1 MQYMS
6 LEHLISLPSVLSVDN
21 VPYIP
26 SPNKVDLCFTNQIA
40 PADVNPT
47 AFILPFMPNGDLV
60 LTDNIRRGP
69 EACGGHIE
77 PGETALEAAIR
88 ESMEEA
94 GIARLRWVASAGLFR
109 SSTEAAKPDGYR
121 YPHPVSVQQFFTGEV
136 EELDASLIHK
146 NECHGPVFVSPE
158 SAEDILKP
166 LEFALYVEIAKRY
179 RQDILERIPGEKTMR
194 ILP

>member
-47 AFILPFMPNGDLV
+47 AFLLPFMPNGDLV

-94 GIARLRWVASAGLFR
+94 GIARLRWVASAGLFDPAPKLHGQKATGIPIP
-109 SSTEAAKPDGYR
+109 SR
-121 YPHPVSVQQFFTGEV
+121 YNNF
-136 EELDASLIHK
+136 SLVKSK
-146 NECHGPVFVSPE
+146 N
-158 SAEDILKP
+158 
-166 LEFALYVEIAKRY
+166 
-179 RQDILERIPGEKTMR
+179 
-194 ILP
+194 